1 MYAGTQRLGCFI
13 ETLAHFRRNPAVEAV
28 LRTIGGENDFV
39 PVGTVPVE
47 WLEPRLMGLANMT
60 GRFAG
65 VYEARWIGQMVAR
78 GAELAMDRIDLSV
91 LMQDSPRSL
100 TQQVSAMVREIALD
114 CHGVRYLSRFGTDLE
129 NWAIF
134 EPFTVLIP
142 VESEQITA
150 EDPELLRA
158 LQLLGLR
165 FEQERLPATD

>member
-1 MYAGTQRLGCFI
+1 
-13 ETLAHFRRNPAVEAV
+13 
-28 LRTIGGENDFV
+28 
-39 PVGTVPVE
+39 
-47 WLEPRLMGLANMT
+47 
-60 GRFAG
+60 
-65 VYEARWIGQMVAR
+65 
-78 GAELAMDRIDLSV
+78 
-91 LMQDSPRSL
+91 
-100 TQQVSAMVREIALD
+100 MVREIALD